1 MFNTANKTAKAKLN
15 NKNNTYVKD
24 KFVFSFK
31 KYLKPIEAI
40 KNENGNYYCFTD
52 NGREYSGIEVLS
64 WVKKIQKLGAG
75 EIIITSVD
83 NEGTN

>member
-40 KNENGNYYCFTD
+40 KNDKKTCID
-52 NGREYSGIEVLS
+52 
-64 WVKKIQKLGAG
+64 KKILYIFCKNISTFTFVKAL
-75 EIIITSVD
+75 IIIG
-83 NEGTN
+83 EKIKIFK